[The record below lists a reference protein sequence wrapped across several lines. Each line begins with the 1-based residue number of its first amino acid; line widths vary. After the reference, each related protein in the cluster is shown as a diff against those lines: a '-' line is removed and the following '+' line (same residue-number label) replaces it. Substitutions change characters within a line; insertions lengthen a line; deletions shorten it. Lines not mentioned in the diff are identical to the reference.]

1 MFGAVTEA
9 IQMKCRLFVASLLTA
24 FSIVSIALGQ
34 SATGAKELFAGGYE
48 PSVVMSDTL
57 ASNDEPPP
65 ASAPAKRP
73 SPAKK
78 KPAVTPA
85 APRVFGLSCWIELVE
100 GAGQEGSQVT
110 DTRIFQSGERIRL
123 HFQGNSDGYI
133 AIYQFGAS
141 GTASKLFPNASI
153 GLGKNHLRARTDNI
167 LPSEKHW
174 FRFDATPGTE
184 KLMVVF
190 AKNQADLDRTV
201 PDHQTLDSFE
211 TAALLDSAKRLAG
224 SKDLVIETVES
235 EATYA
240 VNKANNIVM
249 LELELEHR

>member
-1 MFGAVTEA
+1 
-9 IQMKCRLFVASLLTA
+9 MKCRLFAALFLLQA
-24 FSIVSIALGQ
+24 FLIVSIAHGQ
-34 SATGAKELFAGGYE
+34 SATGAKELFGGGHE
-48 PSVVMSDTL
+48 PSVVLSDTL

-65 ASAPAKRP
+65 ASAPERRP
-73 SPAKK
+73 SRPAKK
-78 KPAVTPA
+78 KPAATPA

-100 GAGQEGSQVT
+100 GAGQAGSQVT
-110 DTRIFQSGERIRL
+110 DSRIFKSGERIRL

-153 GLGKNHLRARTDNI
+153 GLAKNHLRADTDNI

-174 FRFDATPGTE
+174 FRFDATAGTE

-201 PDHQTLDSFE
+201 PDRQALDSFE